1 MSDDASEILAAANY
15 FLRVFDDLDWDRFV
29 ACWSSNPTAFFPG
42 DDVRLDGRAAV
53 LARFR
58 IMFDQLR
65 PHTTGPP
72 YLRLQPR
79 DLRVDRYGDAG
90 LVTFTLGDTT
100 GPAPL
105 RSLFFVREADG
116 WKLAHVHATNRAM
129 SITAPTLGA
138 IRALGSTFRE
148 HADRIDQER
157 CLPAPVVRNLVD
169 AGVFRLLVPRSLSGS
184 EADPI
189 VACRVFEEAAS
200 HDGAV
205 GWCAMIGACNGLF
218 GGLLP
223 GAGAHE
229 VFADR
234 DVVLA
239 GTFRPTGV
247 ARAVEGGYR
256 VTGRWPFASGIMH
269 SHWLL
274 AGCRILD
281 GDSQRLSS
289 LGAPLVKLMFFP
301 RTEARVIDTWHTGGL
316 RGTGSHDFEV
326 QDIFVPGSRSL
337 WFTDPPVERGPLY
350 RFPSIT
356 LFSPLIAS
364 VSLGI
369 ARHALEVFKE
379 LAGVKKP
386 TLSQD
391 LLRASPV
398 AQSQLGQ
405 AEGLLRAGRA
415 FLFESLADAW
425 SVVCGGDALNW
436 EQRSLLWLSA
446 TQAVTQALHAVDI
459 VYRAGGASSVYVST
473 QLERCLRDIRT
484 AAQHLQVMPTN
495 YELAG
500 QFFLGAEMSSTTWGR
515 DTRVDRAVGS

>member
-1 MSDDASEILAAANY
+1 
-15 FLRVFDDLDWDRFV
+15 
-29 ACWSSNPTAFFPG
+29 
-42 DDVRLDGRAAV
+42 
-53 LARFR
+53 
-58 IMFDQLR
+58 
-65 PHTTGPP
+65 
-72 YLRLQPR
+72 
-79 DLRVDRYGDAG
+79 
-90 LVTFTLGDTT
+90 
-100 GPAPL
+100 
-105 RSLFFVREADG
+105 
-116 WKLAHVHATNRAM
+116 
-129 SITAPTLGA
+129 
-138 IRALGSTFRE
+138 
-148 HADRIDQER
+148 
-157 CLPAPVVRNLVD
+157 
-169 AGVFRLLVPRSLSGS
+169 
-184 EADPI
+184 
-189 VACRVFEEAAS
+189 
-200 HDGAV
+200 
-205 GWCAMIGACNGLF
+205 
-218 GGLLP
+218 
-223 GAGAHE
+223 
-229 VFADR
+229 
-234 DVVLA
+234 
-239 GTFRPTGV
+239 
-247 ARAVEGGYR
+247 
-256 VTGRWPFASGIMH
+256 
-269 SHWLL
+269 
-274 AGCRILD
+274 
-281 GDSQRLSS
+281 
-289 LGAPLVKLMFFP
+289 
-301 RTEARVIDTWHTGGL
+301 
-316 RGTGSHDFEV
+316 
-326 QDIFVPGSRSL
+326 L

-425 SVVCGGDALNW
+425 NVVCGGDALNW